1 MFLRIFDKLIWI
13 LFSKINEKD
22 GNNNCIDFK
31 KRSNMGIF
39 KNYLEIK
46 CRIINTFVINEEKKT
61 IELRQNL
68 NKIEKMKILKR
79 FFDLDES
86 DQINFAKEDEEK
98 SSLNKIFP
106 EIDL

>member
-1 MFLRIFDKLIWI
+1 
-13 LFSKINEKD
+13 
-22 GNNNCIDFK
+22 
-31 KRSNMGIF
+31 MGIF

-46 CRIINTFVINEEKKT
+46 CRIINPFVINEEKKT